1 MIWSKAEKLE
11 QYRVIRSK
19 FKFYVVRY
27 EARRWRYQ
35 SSQPPYT
42 SGTLPFGRTF
52 SNSVLEDISGPCLLL
67 PHSAVVLFFFNI
79 LALWFCIVLFFVNLD
94 FHDFLL
100 YSFLIQSLTCTPP
113 SPNLLLHHILNYT
126 QYEIPFFLSL
136 DPPKTKILSL
146 MSENPF
152 PGLRVCVCPDT
163 KIEAFLSKQRGA
175 IDG

>member
-1 MIWSKAEKLE
+1 MSFSYWFTWNNKIALPEL
-11 QYRVIRSK
+11 
-19 FKFYVVRY
+19 YVLHWY
-27 EARRWRYQ
+27 ALHAT
-35 SSQPPYT
+35 SPYSEVAT
-42 SGTLPFGRTF
+42 AFL
-52 SNSVLEDISGPCLLL
+52 N
-67 PHSAVVLFFFNI
+67 
-79 LALWFCIVLFFVNLD
+79 CIVLFFVNLD

-175 IDG
+175 IDGWGGRDDIEKQLLIFCVSVGFQTLEFGGHPRKLKDSKHH